1 MTLAEVV
8 VQNPAA
14 AEIFDDLNID
24 YFCRGN
30 RLLGDVLKERN
41 VTLDEFSGAFAR
53 IARPKGKQPTESD
66 WRVAPLRKLT
76 EHIVDKHHAYL
87 HTELPAL
94 EQLMEEIATDSL
106 SDIVGKLHKTIQRL
120 HRDIELHMRKEEA
133 ILFPAI
139 VNLEL
144 TVAAGGPPIP
154 SQFGSVSNVTR
165 VLGQDHYKTACA
177 LDEIRE
183 LTNNF
188 VCPSDVQLTM
198 PALFRRLK
206 TLAVDTHHHVHLENN
221 VLFPR
226 AVALEK
232 GESHDI
238 RHSHTECPQKGGSS
252 RSERR

>member
-1 MTLAEVV
+1 
-8 VQNPAA
+8 
-14 AEIFDDLNID
+14 
-24 YFCRGN
+24 
-30 RLLGDVLKERN
+30 
-41 VTLDEFSGAFAR
+41 
-53 IARPKGKQPTESD
+53 
-66 WRVAPLRKLT
+66 
-76 EHIVDKHHAYL
+76 
-87 HTELPAL
+87 
-94 EQLMEEIATDSL
+94 
-106 SDIVGKLHKTIQRL
+106 
-120 HRDIELHMRKEEA
+120 MRKEEA

-232 GESHDI
+232 GEK
-238 RHSHTECPQKGGSS
+238 Q
-252 RSERR
+252 